1 MNFSAEFERR
11 VIDSF
16 VADYV
21 AGLTLPA
28 ITKMLKLE
36 NKSGAKAFIV
46 SGVRKLKSRL
56 RPRQAGGRPE
66 RE

>member
-1 MNFSAEFERR
+1 MEAR
-11 VIDSF
+11 V
-16 VADYV
+16 VYLHYV
-21 AGLTLPA
+21 AGVTLPA

-46 SGVRKLKSRL
+46 SGVRKLKRSL
-56 RPRQAGGRPE
+56 VPRKAGGRQE